1 MTSATLQFTATFKK
15 RFQKDSFDIQLQH
28 ELQRRVV
35 AGLLPLPTAFI
46 EAVRTTVE
54 TVVNGVMDHGLVTL
68 QMTVKANGYETL
80 ATDIYSAF
88 RP

>member
-1 MTSATLQFTATFKK
+1 M
-15 RFQKDSFDIQLQH
+15 
-28 ELQRRVV
+28 

-68 QMTVKANGYETL
+68 QMTVTANGYETL